1 MSGRVRRASGC
12 LLVALMVLVGC
23 SGGTIE
29 TPADTL
35 AANGQ
40 PDSAFGYVIDAV
52 PAGYELCGV
61 SVPSALSVE
70 ADSAASLHVYADL
83 TLEDPYVGVLYGVAV
98 FPAGPVADLELG
110 ETVEVTVAGGEA
122 LLGGLDGLLIANL
135 PAGDGQALTYRA
147 DAERIVQVAVR
158 GRDDVDLVELAAG
171 VVVADDGATLD
182 VSVLPEGYGDL
193 GDVYQLEGQPQ
204 FLFSLDHQLRDVEG
218 GALEDQLTLLG
229 AAGDVASMEAFR
241 FRALSSERIVVGAS
255 DGVAANI
262 GVDETGPFVVSWMA
276 DDNLILRLF
285 SFDLDEQR
293 LAALAESARRVDGEA
308 WDDIRARY
316 DPAVCQT

>member
-1 MSGRVRRASGC
+1 MSRRVRRASVC
-12 LLVALMVLVGC
+12 LLGALVVLVGC
-23 SGGTIE
+23 SGDSIE

-35 AANGQ
+35 AADGQ
-40 PDSAFGYVIDAV
+40 PDSPFGYVIDAV

-70 ADSAASLHVYADL
+70 ADSAASLHVYGDL
-83 TLEDPYVGVLYGVAV
+83 TLDDPYAGVLYGVAV
-98 FPAGPVADLELG
+98 FPAGPIADLELG
-110 ETVEVTVAGGEA
+110 EAVEVTVSGVDA

-135 PAGDGQALTYRA
+135 PAGEGHVLTYRA
-147 DAERIVQVAVR
+147 DADRIVQIAVR
-158 GRDDVDLVELAAG
+158 GRDDVDLAELAAG
-171 VVVADDGATLD
+171 VAVADDGATLD
-182 VSVLPEGYGDL
+182 HSVLPEGYGDL

-204 FLFSLDHQLRDVEG
+204 FLFSLDHQLRNVED

-241 FRALSSERIVVGAS
+241 FRALSSERIAVGSAAA
-255 DGVAANI
+255 VAANI
-262 GVDETGPFVVSWMA
+262 GSDDTGPFVVSWMA
-276 DDNLILRLF
+276 EEDLILRVF

-293 LAALAESARRVDGEA
+293 LAAIAESARRVNGET

-316 DPAVCQT
+316 DPAVCQY